1 MADTVRIGLD
11 GFGRIGRT
19 VFCAALRDN
28 RVEIVGSNDAIDD
41 ESVAYLAKYDTV
53 TGTLDAGDRSPSP
66 VNSGAH
72 AVGLGVAD
80 RCRAARENGRRS
92 RC

>member
-19 VFCAALRDN
+19 VFRAALRDN
-28 RVEIVGSNDAIDD
+28 RVEIVCSNDAIDD

-66 VNSGAH
+66 VNSSAPM
-72 AVGLGVAD
+72 
-80 RCRAARENGRRS
+80 RS
-92 RC
+92 ASA